1 MAIVEH
7 YLHPVGRGAV
17 FVTHRNASPRVDES
31 AYIAPTAV
39 LCGDVTVGA
48 HSRVLF
54 GAVITAEGG
63 PVEIGANCI
72 IMEHAVLRG
81 VPRHPLHMGDHVIV
95 GPHAHLT
102 GCVIEGDARIATGA
116 MLFNG
121 SRLGTGAEVEFGAVV
136 HVNTVVPAGVAVPMG
151 WFAGGEPAELVP
163 PSDWERIRALM
174 GPLDYPGTVFGVS
187 QRPGN
192 TIMPDV
198 ARRYARGL
206 ALHRYDDVYDG
217 SRLRIGGDPPSWE
230 AAPGPRRGTRTHPTR
245 PAPAA
250 GPSPTPH

>member
-1 MAIVEH
+1 MAVREH

-17 FVTHRNASPRVDES
+17 YVTHRNARPRVDES

-39 LCGDVTVGA
+39 LCGDVSVGA

-63 PVEIGANCI
+63 PVAIGSNCI
-72 IMEHAVLRG
+72 IMEQAVVRG
-81 VPRHPLHMGDHVIV
+81 VPRHPVQIGDNVLV

-102 GCVIEGDARIATGA
+102 GCVVEGDARIATGA

-121 SRLGTGAEVEFGAVV
+121 ARLGVTAEVEFGAVV
-136 HVNTVVPAGVAVPMG
+136 HVNTAVPPGMAVPMG
-151 WFAGGEPAELVP
+151 WFAGGDPAELVP
-163 PSDWERIRALM
+163 PSNWERIRELM

-187 QRPGN
+187 RGPGRDPA
-192 TIMPDV
+192 MPDI

-206 ALHRYDDVYDG
+206 AMHRYDEIYDG
-217 SRLRIGGDPPSWE
+217 
-230 AAPGPRRGTRTHPTR
+230 ARGSETR
-245 PAPAA
+245 P
-250 GPSPTPH
+250 